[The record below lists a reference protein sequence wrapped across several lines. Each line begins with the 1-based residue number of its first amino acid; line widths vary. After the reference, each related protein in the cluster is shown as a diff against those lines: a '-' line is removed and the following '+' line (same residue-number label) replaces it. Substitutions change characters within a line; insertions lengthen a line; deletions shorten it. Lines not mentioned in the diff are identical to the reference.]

1 MEFILPLLLGFAIAS
16 IGIMPPGLINMTAAK
31 VSAVDGRSEAISFAS
46 GATVIVLFQ
55 TYVALLF
62 AKFIFNRQ
70 DIINILQEIGVVLF
84 LGLSIYFF
92 WSARKPKKEKQ
103 ELKMHSKA
111 SRFFLGMLLSFL
123 NLFPIPY
130 YVFVSVTLS
139 AYGYF
144 FFNSFFIYSFVLGVV
159 LGSFTIFYLYILFFK
174 KQENKSSFLI
184 DNGNYIIGSITGL
197 VSIITFLKLI
207 KNYWI

>member
-1 MEFILPLLLGFAIAS
+1 LEFIVPLLLGFVIAS
-16 IGIMPPGLINMTAAK
+16 IGIIPPGLINMTAAK
-31 VSAVDGRSEAISFAS
+31 VSAIDGRNEAISFAS

-55 TYVALLF
+55 TYIALLF
-62 AKFIFNRQ
+62 AKFIFSRQ

-84 LGLSIYFF
+84 LGLSVYFF

-103 ELKMHSKA
+103 EIKMHSKA
-111 SRFFLGMLLSFL
+111 SRFFLGMLLSAL
-123 NLFPIPY
+123 NFFPIPY
-130 YVFVSVTLS
+130 YVFASVTLS
-139 AYGYF
+139 SYGYF
-144 FFNSFFIYSFVLGVV
+144 FFNYFFIYSFVLGVV
-159 LGSFTIFYLYILFFK
+159 LGSFFVFYLYILFFK
-174 KQENKSSFLI
+174 KQENKTSFLI

>member
-1 MEFILPLLLGFAIAS
+1 MPLLLGFVIAS

-31 VSAVDGRSEAISFAS
+31 VSAVDGRNEAISFAS
-46 GATVIVLFQ
+46 GATIIVLFQ
-55 TYVALLF
+55 TYIALLC
-62 AKFIFNRQ
+62 AKFIFSRQ

-84 LGLSIYFF
+84 LGMTIFLF
-92 WSARKPKKEKQ
+92 WSAQKPKKEKQ
-103 ELKMHSKA
+103 EIKMHSKTN
-111 SRFFLGMLLSFL
+111 RFFLGMLLSCL

-139 AYGYF
+139 SYGYF

-159 LGSFTIFYLYILFFK
+159 LGSFFVFYLYILFFK
-174 KQENKSSFLI
+174 KQENRTSFLI
-184 DNGNYIIGSITGL
+184 DKGNYIIGSITGL
-197 VSIITFLKLI
+197 ISIITFLKLI

>member
-1 MEFILPLLLGFAIAS
+1 LEFILPLLLGFAIAS

>member
-1 MEFILPLLLGFAIAS
+1 MEFIVPLLLGFAIAS

-31 VSAVDGRSEAISFAS
+31 VSAVDGRNEAISFAS
-46 GATVIVLFQ
+46 GATIIVFFQ

-62 AKFIFNRQ
+62 AKFIFSRQ

-84 LGLSIYFF
+84 LVLSIYFF
-92 WSARKPKKEKQ
+92 WSASKPKKEKQ
-103 ELKMHSKA
+103 EIKMHSKA
-111 SRFFLGMLLSFL
+111 SRFFLGMLLSAL

-144 FFNSFFIYSFVLGVV
+144 FFNSYFIYSFVLGVV
-159 LGSFTIFYLYILFFK
+159 MGSFSVFYLYILFFK
-174 KQENKSSFLI
+174 KQENKTSFLI
-184 DNGNYIIGSITGL
+184 DKGNYIIGSITGL